1 MNRESAARRFAVAA
15 AALSAAAAA
24 LVGLALLAGTSPLDA
39 VRALAEGAAGSRAAL
54 GETLARATALVL
66 TAVGASLAFRAGVLN
81 IGLEGQF
88 LAGAVAAAAVGP
100 LLAGSPLAAR
110 AGLLAAAALAGAL
123 WVVPAA
129 YLEARRGV
137 PEVLSTILLNL
148 VAAAA
153 VSGLVRGALQDPGG
167 DYPQS
172 RALPDAVRLAP
183 LAAGSRVTAAIL
195 IALALALFATLLLEW
210 TPFGLKL
217 RATGLAPAAARAI
230 GLPHARLRFL
240 AFAASGAL
248 AGLAGGLEV
257 LAVTGRL
264 YDPFTAGAGYTGIAA
279 ALLGGSHPL
288 AAAVSAVLFAALGAG
303 SSAMQ
308 RDTGVPDALA
318 TIVPGVLVL
327 AVLAARARLARKAA

>member
-1 MNRESAARRFAVAA
+1 MKQESATRRIVVAA
-15 AALSAAAAA
+15 IALSAAAAA
-24 LVGLALLAGTSPLDA
+24 LVGLALLAGASPIDA
-39 VRALAEGAAGSRAAL
+39 LRALAEGSVGSRAAL

-66 TAVGASLAFRAGVLN
+66 TAIAASVAFRAGVLN

-100 LLAGSPLAAR
+100 LLSGAPFAAR
-110 AGLLAAAALAGAL
+110 ACLLAASTLAGAL
-123 WVVPAA
+123 WVLPAA

-148 VAAAA
+148 IAAAA
-153 VSGLVRGALQDPGG
+153 VSGLVRGALQDPKG

-183 LAAGSRVTAAIL
+183 LVSGSRATAAIVA
-195 IALALALFATLLLEW
+195 ALALALLVTLVLEATPL
-210 TPFGLKL
+210 GLKL
-217 RATGLAPAAARAI
+217 RVTGLAPTAARAI
-230 GLPHARLRFL
+230 GLPGARLRLL
-240 AFAASGAL
+240 AFSASGAL

-264 YDPFTAGAGYTGIAA
+264 YDPFSAGAGYTGIAA

-288 AAAVSAVLFAALGAG
+288 AAAASATLFAALGAG

-308 RDTGVPDALA
+308 RDTGVPGALA

-327 AVLAARARLARKAA
+327 AVLAARARLTQKGA

>member
-1 MNRESAARRFAVAA
+1 MKRKPFARRLAVAA
-15 AALSAAAAA
+15 VAFSAAAAV
-24 LVGLALLAGTSPLDA
+24 LVGLAFLAGASPVDA
-39 VRALAEGAAGSRAAL
+39 LRALAEGAAGSRAAI

-66 TAVGASLAFRAGVLN
+66 TAMGASIAFRAGVLN

-100 LLAGSPLAAR
+100 LLSGTPLVAR
-110 AGLLAAAALAGAL
+110 AALLAAAAIAGAL
-123 WVVPAA
+123 WVLPAA
-129 YLEARRGV
+129 WLGARRGV

-153 VSGLVRGALQDPGG
+153 VSGLVRGALQDPAG

-172 RALPDAVRLAP
+172 RALAEAVRFAP
-183 LAAGSRVTAAIL
+183 LVAGSRATAAIL
-195 IALALALFATLLLEW
+195 IALALAILAALVLER
-210 TPFGLKL
+210 TPLGLKL

-230 GLPHARLRFL
+230 GLPDTRLRFL

-264 YDPFTAGAGYTGIAA
+264 YDPFSAGAGYTGIAA
-279 ALLGGSHPL
+279 ALLGGSNPL
-288 AAAVSAVLFAALGAG
+288 AAAASAVLFAGLGAG

-308 RDTGVPDALA
+308 RDTGVPSALA
-318 TIVPGVLVL
+318 TIVPGALVL
-327 AVLAARARLARKAA
+327 AVLAARARQTGNEP

>member
-1 MNRESAARRFAVAA
+1 MTGASPSRRLATAAVAFAVAA
-15 AALSAAAAA
+15 TA
-24 LVGLALLAGTSPLDA
+24 LVVLALLAGASPGEA
-39 VRALAEGAAGSRAAL
+39 VRALAQGAAGSRAAL

-88 LAGAVAAAAVGP
+88 LAGAVAAATVGP
-100 LLAGSPLAAR
+100 LVSGAPVAAR
-110 AGLLAAAALAGAL
+110 IALLAAAAAAGAL
-123 WVVPAA
+123 WVLPAA
-129 YLEARRGV
+129 WLEARRGV
-137 PEVLSTILLNL
+137 PEVLSTILMNL

-153 VSGLVRGALQDPGG
+153 VSGLVRGALQDPAG

-172 RALPDAVRLAP
+172 AALAEAVRFAP
-183 LAAGSRVTAAIL
+183 LVAGSRATAAIL
-195 IALALALFATLLLEW
+195 IALLLAILAAIVLSG

-230 GLPHARLRFL
+230 GLPAARLRL
-240 AFAASGAL
+240 VAFAASGAL

-264 YDPFTAGAGYTGIAA
+264 YDPFSAGAGYTGIAA
-279 ALLGGSHPL
+279 ALLGGSSPL
-288 AAAVSAVLFAALGAG
+288 AASAAAVLFAALGAG

-308 RDTGVPDALA
+308 RDTGVPAALA

-327 AVLAARARLARKAA
+327 AVLAARARRKEADS

>member
-1 MNRESAARRFAVAA
+1 MTRKPAARRLAVAVVV
-15 AALSAAAAA
+15 LTAAAAA
-24 LVGLALLAGTSPLDA
+24 LVGLALLAGASPVDA
-39 VRALAEGAAGSRAAL
+39 LRALAEGAAGSEAAL
-54 GETLARATALVL
+54 GETLARSTALVL

-88 LAGAVAAAAVGP
+88 LAGAVASAAVGP
-100 LLAGSPLAAR
+100 LLAGSPAAAR
-110 AGLLAAAALAGAL
+110 VGLLAAAALAGAL
-123 WVVPAA
+123 WVLPAA

-148 VAAAA
+148 VAAAG
-153 VSGLVRGALQDPGG
+153 VSGLVRGALQDPGA

-195 IALALALFATLLLEW
+195 VALALALLATLLLEW
-210 TPFGLKL
+210 TPLGLKL
-217 RATGLAPAAARAI
+217 RAIGLAPAAARAI
-230 GLPHARLRFL
+230 GLPRARLRLL

-264 YDPFTAGAGYTGIAA
+264 YDPFAAGAGYTGIAA

-288 AAAVSAVLFAALGAG
+288 AATFSAILFAALGAG

-308 RDTGVPDALA
+308 RDTGVPGALA

-327 AVLAARARLARKAA
+327 AVLAARARLTKETA

>member
-1 MNRESAARRFAVAA
+1 MKQESATRRIVVAA
-15 AALSAAAAA
+15 IALSAAAAA
-24 LVGLALLAGTSPLDA
+24 LVGLALLAGASPIDA
-39 VRALAEGAAGSRAAL
+39 LRALAEGSVGSRAAL

-66 TAVGASLAFRAGVLN
+66 TAIAASLAFRAGVLN

-100 LLAGSPLAAR
+100 LLSGAPFVAR
-110 AGLLAAAALAGAL
+110 AGLLAASALAGAL
-123 WVVPAA
+123 WVLPAA

-148 VAAAA
+148 IAAAA
-153 VSGLVRGALQDPGG
+153 VSGLVRGALQDPRG

-183 LAAGSRVTAAIL
+183 LVSGSRATAAIVA
-195 IALALALFATLLLEW
+195 ALALALLVTLALEATPL
-210 TPFGLKL
+210 GLKL
-217 RATGLAPAAARAI
+217 RATGLAPAAARTI
-230 GLPHARLRFL
+230 GLPAARLRLL
-240 AFAASGAL
+240 AFSASGAL

-264 YDPFTAGAGYTGIAA
+264 YDPFSAGAGYTGIAA

-288 AAAVSAVLFAALGAG
+288 AAAASAMLFAALGAG

-308 RDTGVPDALA
+308 RDTGVPGALA

-327 AVLAARARLARKAA
+327 TVLAARARLTQKGA

>member
-1 MNRESAARRFAVAA
+1 MSRESAARHFAVAT
-15 AALSAAAAA
+15 AALSASAAA

-39 VRALAEGAAGSRAAL
+39 VRALAEGAAGSNAAL
-54 GETLARATALVL
+54 GETLTRATALVL

-123 WVVPAA
+123 WVLPAA

-172 RALPDAVRLAP
+172 RALPDVVRLAP

-195 IALALALFATLLLEW
+195 VALALALFVTLLLEK

-230 GLPHARLRFL
+230 GLPHARLRLL
-240 AFAASGAL
+240 AFTASGAL
-248 AGLAGGLEV
+248 AGIAGGLEV

-288 AAAVSAVLFAALGAG
+288 AAAVSAVFFAALGAG

-308 RDTGVPDALA
+308 RDTGVPGALA

>member
-1 MNRESAARRFAVAA
+1 MSRESAARTFAVAA
-15 AALSAAAAA
+15 AAFLAAAGA
-24 LVGLALLAGTSPLDA
+24 LFGLALLAGASPLDA
-39 VRALAEGAAGSRAAL
+39 VRALAEGAAGSNAAL

-100 LLAGSPLAAR
+100 LLVGSPLAAR

-123 WVVPAA
+123 WVMPAA

-195 IALALALFATLLLEW
+195 VALAFALFVAVLLAR
-210 TPFGLKL
+210 TPLGLKL
-217 RATGLAPAAARAI
+217 RATGLAPALSQPRA
-230 GLPHARLRFL
+230 LSRDSRE
-240 AFAASGAL
+240 AS
-248 AGLAGGLEV
+248 
-257 LAVTGRL
+257 RCW
-264 YDPFTAGAGYTGIAA
+264 P
-279 ALLGGSHPL
+279 
-288 AAAVSAVLFAALGAG
+288 
-303 SSAMQ
+303 
-308 RDTGVPDALA
+308 
-318 TIVPGVLVL
+318 
-327 AVLAARARLARKAA
+327 

>member
-1 MNRESAARRFAVAA
+1 MSRETLARRLAIAGIAFSV
-15 AALSAAAAA
+15 AAAA
-24 LVGLALLAGTSPLDA
+24 LVGLALLAGASPVDA
-39 VRALAEGAAGSRAAL
+39 VRALLEGAAGSRAAL

-81 IGLEGQF
+81 VGLEGQF
-88 LAGAVAAAAVGP
+88 LAGAVAAAAIGP
-100 LLAGSPLAAR
+100 LFSGSPFAAR
-110 AGLLAAAALAGAL
+110 VALLGAAALAGAL
-123 WVVPAA
+123 WVLPAA
-129 YLEARRGV
+129 WLEARRGV

-153 VSGLVRGALQDPGG
+153 VSGLVRGALRDPAG

-172 RALPDAVRLAP
+172 AALAEAVRFAP
-183 LAAGSRVTAAIL
+183 LVAGSRATAAIL
-195 IALALALFATLLLEW
+195 IALAMALLAAFVLGK
-210 TPFGLKL
+210 TPLGLKL

-230 GLPHARLRFL
+230 GLPRGRLRLL

-264 YDPFTAGAGYTGIAA
+264 YDPFGAGAGYTGIAA
-279 ALLGGSHPL
+279 ALLGGSNPF
-288 AAAVSAVLFAALGAG
+288 AAAASAVLFAGLGAG

-308 RDTGVPDALA
+308 RDTNVPGALA

-327 AVLAARARLARKAA
+327 AVLAARARRTAGEP